1 MTNGLFA
8 TSPHPERA
16 PDHVGL
22 DSYAPVN
29 VTFENHFDAIY
40 RDQGVT
46 PEERALI
53 EDAVVHVERPA
64 DGVGANDVR
73 RLELGSSREGA
84 YFKPINGVNATLAYL
99 LGHSRESVVLAEI
112 AAYRLAYALAG
123 PYVELVPPC
132 VLRFV
137 PEVDEDAPGSLMSE
151 RFDDRAGNV
160 FQDAPALALQ
170 AAFFDA
176 LIGNQDR
183 SGFNMLFDPSRED
196 LALIDHGFA
205 FRREHDPVNASV
217 FVDWRRRAGLP
228 ALAPEERDALERL
241 LEDGDLLGMRRYLE
255 VDRADALHDRARAM
269 YDSGS
274 LV

>member
-1 MTNGLFA
+1 
-8 TSPHPERA
+8 
-16 PDHVGL
+16 
-22 DSYAPVN
+22 
-29 VTFENHFDAIY
+29 VTFEDHVDAIY
-40 RDQGVT
+40 RDQGAT
-46 PEERALI
+46 PEERALL
-53 EDAVVHVERPA
+53 EDEVVSVERPA
-64 DGVGANDVR
+64 EGVGANDVW
-73 RLELGSSREGA
+73 RLELGSTHEGA

-99 LGHSRESVVLAEI
+99 LGHTRESVVLAEI
-112 AAYRLAYALAG
+112 AAYRLAYALEAPYAG
-123 PYVELVPPC
+123 LVPPC

-170 AAFFDA
+170 GAFFDA

-183 SGFNMLFDPSRED
+183 SGFNLLFDPSRGD

-217 FVDWRRRAGLP
+217 LVDWRRRAGLTTLT
-228 ALAPEERDALERL
+228 AEERETLNRL
-241 LEDGDLLGMRRYLE
+241 LGDGDLLGIRRYLE
-255 VDRADALHDRARAM
+255 ADRANAFHDRARAM
-269 YDSGS
+269 HDSGS

>member
-1 MTNGLFA
+1 MSDSTRTL
-8 TSPHPERA
+8 
-16 PDHVGL
+16 PD
-22 DSYAPVN
+22 
-29 VTFENHFDAIY
+29 VTFEDHVEAIY
-40 RDQGVT
+40 RDQGAT
-46 PEERALI
+46 PEERALLDDEI
-53 EDAVVHVERPA
+53 VSVERPT
-64 DGVGANDVR
+64 GGIGANDIW
-73 RLELGSSREGA
+73 RLELGSTREGA

-112 AAYRLAYALAG
+112 ATYRLAYALGG
-123 PYVELVPPC
+123 PYAELIPPC

-160 FQDAPALALQ
+160 FQDVPALALQ

-183 SGFNMLFDPSRED
+183 SGFNLLFDPSRED

-217 FVDWRRRAGLP
+217 FVDWRRRAGL
-228 ALAPEERDALERL
+228 ATLTADERETLDRL
-241 LEDGDLLGMRRYLE
+241 LEDRELLGVRRYLE
-255 VDRADALHDRARAM
+255 ADRADALRDRAHAM
-269 YDSGS
+269 HDSNS